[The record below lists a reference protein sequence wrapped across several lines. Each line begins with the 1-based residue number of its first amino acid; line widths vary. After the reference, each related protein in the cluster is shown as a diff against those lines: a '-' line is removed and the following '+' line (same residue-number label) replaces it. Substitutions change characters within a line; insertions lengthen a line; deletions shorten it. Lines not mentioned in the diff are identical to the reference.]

1 MNLINIGKYVNTH
14 GIKGEIRII
23 SNFSRKDL
31 IFKPN
36 VCIYINNKEY
46 IIESYRQHKIYDM
59 VKLKDINNIN
69 DIEHLKNSYVY
80 VNKDIIDC
88 DYLIEDLVD
97 YKVMYLD
104 NEYIIIRI
112 DENKKYK
119 IIVLSNNCMIPFID
133 EFIDNIDSNNKIIY
147 LKNVGG
153 LIE

>member
-1 MNLINIGKYVNTH
+1 MNLINVGKYVNTH

-36 VCIYINNKEY
+36 VSIYIDNKEY
-46 IIESYRQHKIYDM
+46 IIESHRYHKKYDM
-59 VKLKDINNIN
+59 VKLRDIDDID
-69 DIEHLKNSYVY
+69 DIEYLKNSYVY
-80 VNKDIIDC
+80 VDKDLLDC

-97 YKVMYLD
+97 YKVIYLND
-104 NEYIIIRI
+104 EYEINRI

-119 IIVLSNNCMIPFID
+119 IIVLSNDCMIPFID
-133 EFIDNIDSNNKIIY
+133 EFIDKIDNDNKVIY

-153 LIE
+153 LIK